1 MNIIVFFQFFSSDAT
16 WKDIIA
22 AFRCSAVNNSS
33 QERKLIQGKLEK
45 LFGGS
50 EQWLA
55 CLSIRTA
62 LDAFLTVMNFPHGS
76 EVIFT
81 AINIPDMVSVV
92 ERHGLKVVPVDLDL
106 DSLAPKP
113 ELVELA
119 VTDKTVAILA
129 AHLYGK
135 WINLDKVFQVA
146 HSHGLYVLEDCA
158 ESFQGLGRKGHK
170 LSDLTF
176 FSFGSIKHYT
186 SFGGAMV
193 RVKNSQI
200 LSKMRA
206 KIHEYPVQNQWTY
219 FKKLSCY
226 SLLMAAGLNNSLSN
240 WFLVNLSHLMGFKY
254 KEYFISLLRAFPGGI
269 SVDKLRLQPSA
280 MLLEFMLYRLS
291 RVKSK
296 DFRMIKLKGDFVS
309 SNLPSNV
316 FVPGQR
322 ADIKSYWLFP
332 LIVVSMQC
340 YDVSDPFPLPFS
352 LGFNPFHPKISMHIL
367 HTVLYIHFVGC

>member
-1 MNIIVFFQFFSSDAT
+1 MFFSDAT
-16 WKDIIA
+16 WKDIVT
-22 AFRCSAVNNSS
+22 AFSYSATNNTS
-33 QERKLIQGKLEK
+33 QERKILQGKLEK

-55 CLSIRTA
+55 CFSIRTA
-62 LDAFLTVMNFPHGS
+62 LDAFLTVMNFPVGS

-106 DSLAPKP
+106 DTLAPKP

-146 HSHGLYVLEDCA
+146 HAHGLYVLEDCA
-158 ESFQGLGRKGHK
+158 ESFQGLKRKGHK

-186 SFGGAMV
+186 SLGGAMV
-193 RVKNSQI
+193 RVKNPHI
-200 LSKMRA
+200 LTKMRSRLE
-206 KIHEYPVQNQWTY
+206 EYPVQSQWTY
-219 FKKLSCY
+219 FKKLCSY
-226 SLLMAAGLNNSLSN
+226 SLLMMGLNNALMN
-240 WFLVNLSHLMGFKY
+240 WLVINNLFHPMGFKY
-254 KEYFISLLRAFPGGI
+254 KEYFISLMRAFPGG
-269 SVDKLRLQPSA
+269 VTLNKLRYQPSA
-280 MLLEFMLYRLS
+280 MLLKFMLYRLR
-291 RVKSK
+291 RVHSK
-296 DFRMIKLKGDFVS
+296 DFRKIKLKGDFVS
-309 SNLPSNV
+309 RNLPSNV

-322 ADIKSYWLFP
+322 ADITSYWLFP
-332 LIVVSMQC
+332 LVVVSRSQGGGAQGG
-340 YDVSDPFPLPFS
+340 Y
-352 LGFNPFHPKISMHIL
+352 
-367 HTVLYIHFVGC
+367 

>member
-1 MNIIVFFQFFSSDAT
+1 MSFFIFSSDAT

-62 LDAFLTVMNFPHGS
+62 FDAFLTVVNFPHGS

-176 FSFGSIKHYT
+176 FSFGSI
-186 SFGGAMV
+186 M
-193 RVKNSQI
+193 I
-200 LSKMRA
+200 
-206 KIHEYPVQNQWTY
+206 
-219 FKKLSCY
+219 
-226 SLLMAAGLNNSLSN
+226 GLR
-240 WFLVNLSHLMGFKY
+240 WY
-254 KEYFISLLRAFPGGI
+254 
-269 SVDKLRLQPSA
+269 
-280 MLLEFMLYRLS
+280 
-291 RVKSK
+291 
-296 DFRMIKLKGDFVS
+296 
-309 SNLPSNV
+309 PSNQLAKMSQMIRQTMRQPRQQKIL
-316 FVPGQR
+316 PG
-322 ADIKSYWLFP
+322 FP
-332 LIVVSMQC
+332 PDSQE
-340 YDVSDPFPLPFS
+340 
-352 LGFNPFHPKISMHIL
+352 
-367 HTVLYIHFVGC
+367 

>member
-1 MNIIVFFQFFSSDAT
+1 
-16 WKDIIA
+16 
-22 AFRCSAVNNSS
+22 
-33 QERKLIQGKLEK
+33 
-45 LFGGS
+45 
-50 EQWLA
+50 
-55 CLSIRTA
+55 
-62 LDAFLTVMNFPHGS
+62 MNFPHGS

-226 SLLMAAGLNNSLSN
+226 SLLMAVALNNSLSN
-240 WFLVNLSHLMGFKY
+240 WFIVNLFHLMGFKY

-332 LIVVSMQC
+332 LIVVSM
-340 YDVSDPFPLPFS
+340 
-352 LGFNPFHPKISMHIL
+352 
-367 HTVLYIHFVGC
+367 